1 MNGNHWTNDEVVDHL
16 YGVGPEDGHER
27 ECAEC
32 RARIVAVRARRE
44 AVESGDE
51 VTAGLLR
58 NQRLAIAGRIEARR
72 MELQAWWR
80 TPVWVAVMAA
90 LALVLSAPRPAREA
104 TVAGGLNRAQDA
116 EMYLEIYQ
124 SISSEEPR
132 ALAPMHGL
140 FEEQ

>member
-1 MNGNHWTNDEVVDHL
+1 MNGKHWTNDEVVDHL

-32 RARIVAVRARRE
+32 RARIVAVWARRE
-44 AVESGDE
+44 AAAGSAE
-51 VTAGLLR
+51 VTANFLR

-80 TPVWVAVMAA
+80 MPVWVAVMAA
-90 LALVLSAPRPAREA
+90 VALVLSAPRPAREA